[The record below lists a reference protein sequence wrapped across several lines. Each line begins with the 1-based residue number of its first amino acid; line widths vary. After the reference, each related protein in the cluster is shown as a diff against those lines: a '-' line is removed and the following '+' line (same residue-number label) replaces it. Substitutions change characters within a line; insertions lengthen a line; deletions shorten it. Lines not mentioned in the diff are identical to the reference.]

1 MTTQQPPDRRP
12 ADRPDPAQGAPDA
25 NAEPLP
31 TSSAQYMA
39 AHGTPLV
46 DAAPP
51 VSAPAD
57 DTPHGGADAAF
68 LIKGFG
74 IPPHRA
80 ARLLDSSDAAATEAE
95 ARRLLAADDP
105 LAGVPTPSEPASDR
119 TADSD
124 EERLKPV
131 LHRAR
136 YV

>member
-1 MTTQQPPDRRP
+1 MTTPQPPNRRA
-12 ADRPDPAQGAPDA
+12 ADRPEHVRNAPDET
-25 NAEPLP
+25 AEPLP

-51 VSAPAD
+51 PAPAQKASQAAD
-57 DTPHGGADAAF
+57 DAAF

-74 IPPHRA
+74 IPPDRA
-80 ARLLDSSDAAATEAE
+80 ARLVDSSDAAATEAE

-105 LAGVPTPSEPASDR
+105 LADVPTPDEPASDR
-119 TADSD
+119 TADAD

-131 LHRAR
+131 LHRPR
-136 YV
+136 KV